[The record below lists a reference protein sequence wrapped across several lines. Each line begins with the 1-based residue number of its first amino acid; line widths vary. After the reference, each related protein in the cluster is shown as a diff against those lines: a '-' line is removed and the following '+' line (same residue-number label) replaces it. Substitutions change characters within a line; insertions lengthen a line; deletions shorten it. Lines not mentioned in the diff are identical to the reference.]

1 MFILTSISITIYTL
15 LGIFTYMWP
24 LAFHKYPWF
33 PRLREEMGG
42 YMREEEGRHQ
52 KPSPHGGVAKWSS
65 RQVFS
70 PRAALYPPPS
80 ALGTNQR
87 AWSPVLINPHLGF
100 NSWNR
105 VLGKL
110 NGFST
115 KDSLNGKNDYIL
127 LNLICEPSGS
137 ITFNGTSRTSVP
149 SEETL
154 IHKDTGIRGTL
165 EPRAKHR
172 KVKHLGAGQLCM
184 VFLFPLVMLT
194 RRDRL
199 GLKEV
204 GCQTKFLKKF
214 PLEKSS
220 CSECRHSHSIW
231 CLGSRI
237 LVTCIHTH
245 SRHKRVL
252 RTLNLNLFFLIP
264 KTQSQEFPLRLLM
277 NKISK
282 LRTEGENGLGGVD

>member
-1 MFILTSISITIYTL
+1 M
-15 LGIFTYMWP
+15 
-24 LAFHKYPWF
+24 
-33 PRLREEMGG
+33 
-42 YMREEEGRHQ
+42 
-52 KPSPHGGVAKWSS
+52 V
-65 RQVFS
+65 
-70 PRAALYPPPS
+70 
-80 ALGTNQR
+80 
-87 AWSPVLINPHLGF
+87 PVLINPHLGF

-115 KDSLNGKNDYIL
+115 KDSLKGKNAYIL

-149 SEETL
+149 SKETL
-154 IHKDTGIRGTL
+154 IHKDSGIRETL

-172 KVKHLGAGQLCM
+172 KVKHLGAGQLWM

-204 GCQTKFLKKF
+204 GCQTKFLEKF

-245 SRHKRVL
+245 SRNKWVL
-252 RTLNLNLFFLIP
+252 RILNLNLIFLIS
-264 KTQSQEFPLRLLM
+264 KTQS
-277 NKISK
+277 
-282 LRTEGENGLGGVD
+282 